1 MDETIDRLILDS
13 SNMTGQLQNLIFGYK
28 NFRLQK
34 LQVSLFFH
42 FIFISFTFT
51 PYER

>member
-1 MDETIDRLILDS
+1 MSWHKFGFFEYTLA
-13 SNMTGQLQNLIFGYK
+13 QNLIFGYK
-28 NFRLQK
+28 IFGYK
-34 LQVSLFFH
+34 SYKFDYF